1 MKNCVYV
8 YTNVVNGKK
17 YVGQAKD
24 FEKRHKQ
31 HIRTAL
37 NGDPNSHDYNVPFHR
52 AIRKYGIDNFVF
64 EIICDNL
71 TKEEMDYWEIYYIKE
86 LDVLVKNNKGYN
98 ISSGGSK
105 GNTFAGKTEEEME
118 IIKRKIG
125 EYSKQRKPN
134 LGRKWSQETKDILS
148 EKTKERLQD
157 KTKHP
162 MYGKQHSEES
172 KRKNSESRKGKCTGS
187 QNGRARKVGQ
197 YTLDGELIKVWDCIK
212 DVEKE
217 CNIKGVTGVCRG
229 RRNSAG
235 GFKWKYIEE

>member
-8 YTNVVNGKK
+8 YTNLVNGKK

-24 FEKRHKQ
+24 FEVRHKQ

-52 AIRKYGIDNFVF
+52 AIRKYGIDSFTV
-64 EIICDNL
+64 EILCDSL
-71 TKEEMDYWEIYYIKE
+71 TIEEMDYWEIYYISYF
-86 LDVLVKNNKGYN
+86 DVLVKNGKGYN

-118 IIKRKIG
+118 VIRRKIG
-125 EYSKQRKPN
+125 EYSKHRKPN

-148 EKTKERLQD
+148 ERAKERFED

-162 MYGKQHSEES
+162 MYGKHHTEES
-172 KRKNSESRKGKCTGS
+172 KKKNSESRKGKCVGS
-187 QNGRARKVGQ
+187 ENGRARKVAQ
-197 YTLDGELIKVWDCIK
+197 YTLNDELVRIWDCIK

-217 CNIKGVTGVCRG
+217 YGIKGITSVCRG
-229 RRNSAG
+229 KRKTAG
-235 GFKWKYIEE
+235 GFKWKYVE